1 VHGDHESA
9 YQQQL
14 RRVVQLADASPGE
27 LRAVACAA
35 EWLDVPQGIDVG
47 CAGAYLVL
55 SGALEITSSA
65 RRARVEAG
73 QAFVAGS
80 TPARGVACA
89 DATVVTIS
97 PREWRALHALAPGV
111 VATIERDAR
120 PGVVQKMRGRGSV
133 VTRGAAES
141 RAAMRIVCR

>member
-1 VHGDHESA
+1 VA
-9 YQQQL
+9 QL
-14 RRVVQLADASPGE
+14 TDASPGE

-35 EWLDVPQGIDVG
+35 EWLDVSQGSDVG
-47 CAGAYLVL
+47 CAGAYLVV
-55 SGALEITSSA
+55 SGALEIPSPA
-65 RRARVEAG
+65 RRVRVDAG

-80 TPARGVACA
+80 THARAVACT
-89 DATVVTIS
+89 DATIVTIG

-111 VATIERDAR
+111 VTAIEREAR
-120 PGVVQKMRGRGSV
+120 PCVVQKMRGRGSV

>member
-9 YQQQL
+9 YQRRL
-14 RRVVQLADASPGE
+14 RRVVQLAGASPGE

-35 EWLDVPQGIDVG
+35 EWLDVRQGSDVG

-55 SGALEITSSA
+55 SGALDITSAA
-65 RRARVEAG
+65 RRVRVDAG

-80 TPARGVACA
+80 THARAVACT
-89 DATVVTIS
+89 DATVVTIG

-111 VATIERDAR
+111 VAAIAHDAR
-120 PGVVQKMRGRGSV
+120 PCVVQKIRGRGSV